1 MVREQKKTS
10 PRRDF
15 FFERLYLH
23 PSVADYLKE
32 SCHIYVSANLTTDV
46 RRVILMPITFV
57 VVTIRCYVVIDR
69 HLSVLR

>member
-1 MVREQKKTS
+1 M
-10 PRRDF
+10 
-15 FFERLYLH
+15 
-23 PSVADYLKE
+23 ADYLKE